1 VSKVS
6 TWRKVGIVARVAGE
20 QASRSRRVNAA
31 MGAARAMFRSV
42 TRVLH
47 LLWLEVVGTFFL
59 AMAAFGG
66 IALFR
71 EYSKYVAGRATG
83 SRVVI
88 AICFT
93 LTFAWFGVSSF
104 WRVHRRSQRP

>member
-1 VSKVS
+1 M
-6 TWRKVGIVARVAGE
+6 ARVARD

-31 MGAARAMFRSV
+31 MGAVRAMFRSV
-42 TRVLH
+42 THVLH

-83 SRVVI
+83 SRVAI

-93 LTFAWFGVSSF
+93 LTFA
-104 WRVHRRSQRP
+104 